1 MEYNGRYSL
10 FLVSYDRSFARHS
23 PGVIHLNRLLQRAIG
38 RRLKEFDFLVGEQRL
53 KLEWADGEIEL
64 YDHIAASTIRGI
76 VPALLAR
83 ETCHQANAVAVEPL
97 PISPRR
103 RRRASAG
110 SEGLERR
117 SFANCRIPI

>member
-23 PGVIHLNRLLQRAIG
+23 PGVIPLNRLLQRAIG

-64 YDHIAASTIRGI
+64 YDHVAASTIRGI

-83 ETCHQANAVAVEPL
+83 VFTHAKRVIKQTPWLWSAFQFLRAAAGIL
-97 PISPRR
+97 RR
-103 RRRASAG
+103 GRKG
-110 SEGLERR
+110 
-117 SFANCRIPI
+117 